1 MKSFVYLRALRAF
14 VVEILDGAAC
24 AHVDGKQL
32 VRRRLRHEH
41 QEKASPHSQ
50 KFFASFFQKRR
61 PFPSFISAKKAQ
73 ADAAIR
79 QGGHRAGIP

>member
-32 VRRRLRHEH
+32 VRRRLRHAH
-41 QEKASPHSQ
+41 QDRTPDLEADR
-50 KFFASFFQKRR
+50 FMEGVGR
-61 PFPSFISAKKAQ
+61 P
-73 ADAAIR
+73 
-79 QGGHRAGIP
+79 AGVKLF